1 MIRQFLTSL
10 IIFIGLTTL
19 VNAECNFKIANFG
32 STKDNLNFDEN
43 LPQPF
48 SMPDQ
53 FGGENLIM
61 PLESI
66 CKNDDK
72 LYGTNLILLYVDN
85 KLIRI
90 QLYRPIMQDRNLM
103 DYAMNKYGIF
113 NLPEGL
119 PKDKWRGSYVWE
131 KNNEII
137 EYIMT
142 NIHDGHVEILEISNK
157 LYQNEI
163 SNYNEKVGE
172 WLDTR
177 K

>member
-1 MIRQFLTSL
+1 
-10 IIFIGLTTL
+10 L

-103 DYAMNKYGIF
+103 DYAMNKYGTF

-142 NIHDGHVEILEISNK
+142 DIHDGHVEILEISNK